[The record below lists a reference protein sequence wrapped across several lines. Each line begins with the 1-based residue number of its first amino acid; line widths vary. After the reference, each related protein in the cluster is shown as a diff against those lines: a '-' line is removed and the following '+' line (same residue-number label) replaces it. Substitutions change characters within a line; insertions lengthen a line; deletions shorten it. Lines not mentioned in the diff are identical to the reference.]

1 MARYNLA
8 RGGYAPEFG
17 KGCTDCCDIDEN
29 GLPLWLQPDQRSDGG
44 YGYRDKVEW
53 KQYLK
58 MLDLRYGKTAE
69 DLNVGDELML
79 FLQPNHSHLKSLFV
93 DLREGFAGFKF
104 ELKTVNGLDLSGEQ
118 YLSTYT
124 ERHQIEQSQAAETVD
139 TDTAQERT
147 QWTMLI
153 DKGYSAKVDAVVL
166 VIKALP
172 KAKTALQDAKI
183 LFARRFEQEGYMM

>member
-17 KGCTDCCDIDEN
+17 KGCVDCGEIDDN
-29 GLPLWLQPDQRSDGG
+29 GLPLFLQPDQRSDGG

-58 MLDLRYGKTAE
+58 TLDLRYGKSAE
-69 DLNVGDELML
+69 DLKVGDELMI
-79 FLQPNHSHLKSLFV
+79 FLQPNHSNLKSLFV

-104 ELKTVNGLDLSGEQ
+104 ELKTLNGLDLTGEQ
-118 YLSTYT
+118 FLSTYT
-124 ERHQIEQSQAAETVD
+124 ERKQIEQSEPAESVDTGAAED
-139 TDTAQERT
+139 RS
-147 QWTMLI
+147 QWTILPE
-153 DKGYSAKVDAVVL
+153 KGYTAKVDAVVL
-166 VIKALP
+166 EIKALP
-172 KAKTALQDAKI
+172 KEGLQEAKI

>member
-17 KGCTDCCDIDEN
+17 KGCVDCGEIDDN
-29 GLPLWLQPDQRSDGG
+29 GLPLFLQSDQRSDGG

-58 MLDLRYGKTAE
+58 TLDLRYGKSAE
-69 DLNVGDELML
+69 DLKVGDELML
-79 FLQPNHSHLKSLFV
+79 FLQPNHSNLKSLFV

-104 ELKTVNGLDLSGEQ
+104 ELKTLNGLDLTGEQ
-118 YLSTYT
+118 FLSTYT
-124 ERHQIEQSQAAETVD
+124 ERKQIEKSDAVEQVD
-139 TDTAQERT
+139 MGALEERS
-147 QWTMLI
+147 QWTILPT
-153 DKGYSAKVDAVVL
+153 KGYTAKVDAVVL
-166 VIKALP
+166 EIKALP
-172 KAKTALQDAKI
+172 KEGLQEAKI

>member
-17 KGCTDCCDIDEN
+17 KGCVDCGEIDDN
-29 GLPLWLQPDQRSDGG
+29 GLPLFLQSDQRSDGG

-58 MLDLRYGKTAE
+58 TLDLRYGKSAE
-69 DLNVGDELML
+69 DLKVDDELML
-79 FLQPNHSHLKSLFV
+79 FLQPNHSNLKSLFV

-104 ELKTVNGLDLSGEQ
+104 ELKTLNGLDLTGEQ
-118 YLSTYT
+118 FLSTYT
-124 ERHQIEQSQAAETVD
+124 ERKQIEKSDAVEQVD
-139 TDTAQERT
+139 MGALEERS
-147 QWTMLI
+147 QWTILPT
-153 DKGYSAKVDAVVL
+153 KGYTAKVDAVVL
-166 VIKALP
+166 EIKALP
-172 KAKTALQDAKI
+172 KEGLQEAKI

>member
-17 KGCTDCCDIDEN
+17 KGCLDCGDVDEN
-29 GLPLWLQPDQRSDGG
+29 GLPLFLQPDQRSDGG

-58 MLDLRYGKTAE
+58 TLDLRYGKSAA
-69 DLNVGDELML
+69 DLEVGDELMI
-79 FLQPNHSHLKSLFV
+79 FLQPNHSNLKSLFV

-104 ELKTVNGLDLSGEQ
+104 ELKTLNGLDLTGEQ
-118 YLSTYT
+118 FLSTYT
-124 ERHQIEQSQAAETVD
+124 ERKQIEQSEPAESVDTGAAE
-139 TDTAQERT
+139 ERS
-147 QWTMLI
+147 QWTILPE
-153 DKGYSAKVDAVVL
+153 KGYTAKVDAVVL
-166 VIKALP
+166 EIKALP
-172 KAKTALQDAKI
+172 KEGLQNAKI

>member
-17 KGCTDCCDIDEN
+17 KGCVDCGEIDDN
-29 GLPLWLQPDQRSDGG
+29 GLPLFLQSDQRSDGG

-58 MLDLRYGKTAE
+58 TLDLRYGKSAE
-69 DLNVGDELML
+69 DLKVGDELML
-79 FLQPNHSHLKSLFV
+79 FLQPNHSNLKSLFV

-104 ELKTVNGLDLSGEQ
+104 ELKTLNGLDLTGEQ
-118 YLSTYT
+118 FLSTYT
-124 ERHQIEQSQAAETVD
+124 ERKQIEKSASVESVD
-139 TDTAQERT
+139 MNALEERT
-147 QWTMLI
+147 QWTILPT
-153 DKGYSAKVDAVVL
+153 KGYTAKVDAVVL
-166 VIKALP
+166 EIKALP
-172 KAKTALQDAKI
+172 KEGLQEAKI

>member
-17 KGCTDCCDIDEN
+17 KGCVDCGEIDDN
-29 GLPLWLQPDQRSDGG
+29 GLPLFLQSDQRSDGG

-58 MLDLRYGKTAE
+58 TLDLRYGKSAE
-69 DLNVGDELML
+69 DLKVGDELML
-79 FLQPNHSHLKSLFV
+79 FLQPNHSNLKSLFV

-104 ELKTVNGLDLSGEQ
+104 ELKTLNGLDLTGEQ
-118 YLSTYT
+118 FLSTYT
-124 ERHQIEQSQAAETVD
+124 ERKQIEKSDAVEQVD
-139 TDTAQERT
+139 MGALEDRT
-147 QWTMLI
+147 QWTILPT
-153 DKGYSAKVDAVVL
+153 KGYTAKVDAVVL
-166 VIKALP
+166 EIKALP
-172 KAKTALQDAKI
+172 KEGLQEAKI

>member
-17 KGCTDCCDIDEN
+17 KGCVDCGEIDDN
-29 GLPLWLQPDQRSDGG
+29 GLPLFLQSDQRSDGG

-58 MLDLRYGKTAE
+58 TLDLRYGKSAE
-69 DLNVGDELML
+69 DLKVGDELML
-79 FLQPNHSHLKSLFV
+79 FLQPNHSNLKSLFV

-104 ELKTVNGLDLSGEQ
+104 ELKTLNGLDLTGEQ
-118 YLSTYT
+118 FLSTYT
-124 ERHQIEQSQAAETVD
+124 ERKQIEKSASVESVEMNALE
-139 TDTAQERT
+139 ERT
-147 QWTMLI
+147 QWTILPT
-153 DKGYSAKVDAVVL
+153 KGYTAKVDAVVL
-166 VIKALP
+166 EIKALP
-172 KAKTALQDAKI
+172 KEGLQEAKI

>member
-17 KGCTDCCDIDEN
+17 KGCVDCGDIDEN
-29 GLPLWLQPDQRSDGG
+29 GLPLWLQSDQRSDGG

-69 DLNVGDELML
+69 DLEVGDELML
-79 FLQPNHSHLKSLFV
+79 FLQPNHSQLKSLFV
-93 DLREGFAGFKF
+93 DFREGFAGFKF
-104 ELKTVNGLDLSGEQ
+104 ELKTLNGLDLSGTQ
-118 YLSTYT
+118 RLSTYT
-124 ERHQIEQSQAAETVD
+124 TRKQIEQSQTVETVD
-139 TDTAQERT
+139 TAALEERS
-147 QWTMLI
+147 QWTTLV
-153 DKGYSAKVDAVVL
+153 DNGYTAKVDAVVL

-172 KAKTALQDAKI
+172 KTKTALQEAKI

>member
-17 KGCTDCCDIDEN
+17 KGCVDCGEIDDN
-29 GLPLWLQPDQRSDGG
+29 GLPLFLQSDQRSDGG

-58 MLDLRYGKTAE
+58 TLDLRYGKSAE
-69 DLNVGDELML
+69 DLKVGDELML
-79 FLQPNHSHLKSLFV
+79 FLQPNHSNLKSLFV

-104 ELKTVNGLDLSGEQ
+104 ELKTLNGLDLTGEQ
-118 YLSTYT
+118 FLSTYT
-124 ERHQIEQSQAAETVD
+124 ERKQIEKSDAVEQVD
-139 TDTAQERT
+139 MGALEERT
-147 QWTMLI
+147 QWTILPT
-153 DKGYSAKVDAVVL
+153 KGYTAKVDAVVL
-166 VIKALP
+166 EIKALP
-172 KAKTALQDAKI
+172 KEGLQEAKI

>member
-17 KGCTDCCDIDEN
+17 KGCVDCGEIDDN
-29 GLPLWLQPDQRSDGG
+29 GLPLFLQSDQRSDGG

-58 MLDLRYGKTAE
+58 TLDLRYGKSAE
-69 DLNVGDELML
+69 DLKVGDELML
-79 FLQPNHSHLKSLFV
+79 FLQPNHSNLKSLFV

-104 ELKTVNGLDLSGEQ
+104 ELKTLNGLDLTGEQ
-118 YLSTYT
+118 FLSTYT
-124 ERHQIEQSQAAETVD
+124 ERKQIEQSEPAESVDTGAAED
-139 TDTAQERT
+139 RS
-147 QWTMLI
+147 QWTILPE
-153 DKGYSAKVDAVVL
+153 KGYTAKVDSVVL
-166 VIKALP
+166 EIKALP
-172 KAKTALQDAKI
+172 KEGLQEAKI